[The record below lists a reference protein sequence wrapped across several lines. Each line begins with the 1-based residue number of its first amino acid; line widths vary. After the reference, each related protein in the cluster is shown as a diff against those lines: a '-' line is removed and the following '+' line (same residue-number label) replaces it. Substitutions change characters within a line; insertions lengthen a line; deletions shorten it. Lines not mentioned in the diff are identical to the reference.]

1 MSDKKSLA
9 IILGTVVGVAAVAAA
24 VSVYVSHHREPVVK
38 DVSDVLE
45 QARQTVQKLNAAV
58 NTLHQ
63 AEAS

>member
-24 VSVYVSHHREPVVK
+24 VSVYVSHHREPAVK

-45 QARQTVQKLNAAV
+45 QARQTVQKLDKAV
-58 NTLHQ
+58 DMLHQ